1 MLNRYIEFVFFIIG
15 YLIDRVYDNEESYD
29 IMLFV

>member
-1 MLNRYIEFVFFIIG
+1 MLNIYIECVFFIIG
-15 YLIDRVYDNEESYD
+15 YIIDRVYDDEESYD